1 VRSEGGALGLLV
13 LVASGFVALCCAV
26 IVLAGKP
33 APDEPDAIDEVAP
46 VHEAQAA
53 AAPAAPSEPAA
64 ATDTAAPT
72 ESPPEP
78 PSAEP
83 AAAPPPAPR
92 APAPPPAQP
101 ADPYAD
107 GHLHVYST
115 PAARIFIDGS
125 DTGLR
130 TPIRGDKLS
139 LSPGKHKVTFVVG
152 DDKFTFAVRI
162 KAGETQSITKTLTP
176 SPAPSP

>member
-1 VRSEGGALGLLV
+1 MGLLV

-26 IVLAGKP
+26 IVMAGKP
-33 APDEPDAIDEVAP
+33 APDQPDAIDQVAP
-46 VHEAQAA
+46 VQEAQAA
-53 AAPAAPSEPAA
+53 AAPAPSEPAA
-64 ATDTAAPT
+64 PSETAPAS
-72 ESPPEP
+72 ESPPA
-78 PSAEP
+78 AEP
-83 AAAPPPAPR
+83 AAAPAPPTAPPAPAR
-92 APAPPPAQP
+92 PPAQP

-115 PAARIFIDGS
+115 PVARIFVDGS

-152 DDKFTFAVRI
+152 DDKFTFSVRI
-162 KAGETQSITKTLTP
+162 KAGETQTITKTLTP
-176 SPAPSP
+176 APEPPPAGSP